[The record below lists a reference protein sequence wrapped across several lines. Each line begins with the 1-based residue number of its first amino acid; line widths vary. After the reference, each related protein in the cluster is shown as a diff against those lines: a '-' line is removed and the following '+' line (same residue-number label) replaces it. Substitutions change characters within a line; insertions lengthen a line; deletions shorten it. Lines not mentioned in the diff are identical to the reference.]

1 MADDE
6 NSESRPYN
14 DAISNLRDTTKWIV
28 SSSAALAALIVGGN
42 SLSGIGALGFGGR
55 LWLAIGSSLLSI
67 LLIGALL
74 WQAVEVLSSTRGVAL
89 SELVANSRY
98 KKHRCYL
105 DKNFVPYLPSVTPDL
120 RTLQA
125 EYDRLRRQPT
135 EPGFPVYQRYVFLIL
150 TVTKWLDTTFR
161 FKRLLWSFVGILPI
175 VLVCT
180 YLFIWAAN
188 PPKDIGKDLDIP
200 VTMEMHVSDADLG
213 TFDAAGLPQKCV
225 RPVLGVI
232 LTREEPAN
240 LSDGVTV
247 PSPGCPSHR
256 IVVNAR
262 SNAVVRVQ

>member
-1 MADDE
+1 MAEDE
-6 NSESRPYN
+6 NSENRPYN

-89 SELVANSRY
+89 SELVTNPRY
-98 KKHRCYL
+98 KRHRGYL
-105 DKNFVPYLPSVTPDL
+105 DKNFVPYLPSATPDL
-120 RTLQA
+120 SSLQS
-125 EYDRLRRQPT
+125 EYDRLRRQPAD
-135 EPGFPVYQRYVFLIL
+135 PAFPVCQRYVFHVL

-161 FKRLLWSFVGILPI
+161 FKRLLRSFVGILPI

-188 PPKDIGKDLDIP
+188 PSKDIGKDLDTP
-200 VTMEMHVSDADLG
+200 VTIEWHVSDTDLG
-213 TFDAAGLPQKCV
+213 KLDAAGLPQKCI
-225 RPVLGVI
+225 RPSLSVI

-240 LSDGVTV
+240 LADGVTV

-262 SNAVVRVQ
+262 SNAIVKVQ